1 MYNHKPQ
8 NYVCPFCLVS
18 QGIENENIHTKQD
31 DIVYHDNAITAFIA
45 AGCWKSNKGHVLIIP
60 NEHYENIYELPS
72 LLSSKIHDFEKEI
85 ALAFKEVYKCDV
97 VSSRQLACFP
107 EICWSQFI

>member
-1 MYNHKPQ
+1 M
-8 NYVCPFCLVS
+8 
-18 QGIENENIHTKQD
+18 
-31 DIVYHDNAITAFIA
+31 
-45 AGCWKSNKGHVLIIP
+45 WKNNKGHVLIIP
-60 NEHYENIYELPS
+60 NEHYENIYELPPLIS
-72 LLSSKIHDFEKEI
+72 AKIHDFEKEI